1 MITIKELAS
10 LTNNSIKETK
20 KIVEELQKKNLVI
33 IIDDCIFTVEEFI
46 KNINQYNKENPDNQI
61 E

>member
-1 MITIKELAS
+1 MITIEELAN

-33 IIDDCIFTVEEFI
+33 IIDDCVFTVEEFI

>member
-20 KIVEELQKKNLVI
+20 KIVEELQNKNLVI
-33 IIDDCIFTVEEFI
+33 RIDDCVFTVEEFI

>member
-1 MITIKELAS
+1 MLTIKELAS

-20 KIVEELQKKNLVI
+20 KIVKELQNKNLVI
-33 IIDDCIFTVEEFI
+33 VIDDCVFTVEEFI
-46 KNINQYNKENPDNQI
+46 KNVNKHNKENPDNQI

>member
-1 MITIKELAS
+1 MITIKELAN

-20 KIVEELQKKNLVI
+20 KIVKELQNKNLVI
-33 IIDDCIFTVEEFI
+33 VIDDCIFTVEEFI
-46 KNINQYNKENPDNQI
+46 KNVNKYNKENPDNQI

>member
-10 LTNNSIKETK
+10 LTNKSIKETK
-20 KIVEELQKKNLVI
+20 KIVQELQNKNLVI

-46 KNINQYNKENPDNQI
+46 KNVNRYNKENPDNQI

>member
-20 KIVEELQKKNLVI
+20 KIVKELQNKNLVI
-33 IIDDCIFTVEEFI
+33 VIDDCIFTVEEFI
-46 KNINQYNKENPDNQI
+46 KNVNKYNKENPDNQI

>member
-33 IIDDCIFTVEEFI
+33 IIDDCVFTVEEFI